1 MNKAFDWICVLQCL
15 QTYKNIKN
23 IPHVG
28 SPQQNPEKSKKFS
41 LLTHE
46 ILYPYYKILL

>member
-1 MNKAFDWICVLQCL
+1 MYQAFDWICVLQFL

-28 SPQQNPEKSKKFS
+28 SPQQNPEKKQKVFIIDS
-41 LLTHE
+41 
-46 ILYPYYKILL
+46 